1 MYSDGKNF
9 ARKET
14 KSCMTYIPAQLTT
27 PLTYKTDLFS
37 LRVEQKIETTT
48 ITMHLFTSIVNTF
61 YLPHTVA
68 TLKTFL
74 PSVLRSTCFNDN
86 DLPFVKEAQQTE
98 IGHLFEHIL
107 LEYLCEAKM
116 TQEKSDI
123 SFSGVTEWNWNKDAR
138 GIFHITIDAGI
149 EEKYLLED
157 ALKKT
162 IALTSRVL
170 GSEQNRYTPLHQ
182 LTTTIS
188 E

>member
-61 YLPHTVA
+61 YLPHTVT

-74 PSVLRSTCFNDN
+74 PSILRSTCFNDN
-86 DLPFVKEAQQTE
+86 NLPFAKEAKQTE

-107 LEYLCEAKM
+107 LEYLCEK
-116 TQEKSDI
+116 KLSLGLRNI
-123 SFSGVTEWNWNKDAR
+123 VYNGVTEWNWQKDQR
-138 GIFHITIDAGI
+138 GIFYITIDTGSQ
-149 EEKYLLED
+149 EKHIFED
-157 ALKKT
+157 ALQKS
-162 IALTSRVL
+162 IVL
-170 GSEQNRYTPLHQ
+170 
-182 LTTTIS
+182 IS
-188 E
+188 EILRTPTSYLPVESSLPLQQA